1 MKEGDC
7 DQLTEEPPASLSNP
21 QTHTQTQTQTQ
32 TPTTHCGAEDE
43 KNDDKPEEDPEPS
56 TISLTATNVTIPK
69 SAGTKYPAAPDP
81 NHPPSVLPIIA
92 QDVANKSIA
101 YLSTA
106 SPEQL
111 IAVSIGGAVVLYFF
125 LGDLGLLFVGI
136 VVGVVGHAAVTLSQP
151 TDAAELWLE
160 GKKKEVAKEEES
172 AVVIKV
178 RHFGSSQVYW

>member
-7 DQLTEEPPASLSNP
+7 DQLTEEPLAYLSNP
-21 QTHTQTQTQTQ
+21 QTQTQ
-32 TPTTHCGAEDE
+32 TPTTHCRAEDE
-43 KNDDKPEEDPEPS
+43 KNDDKPEDPEPS
-56 TISLTATNVTIPK
+56 ISLTATNVTIPE

-111 IAVSIGGAVVLYFF
+111 IAVSFGGAVVLYFF

-151 TDAAELWLE
+151 KDAAALWLE
-160 GKKKEVAKEEES
+160 EKKKEVAKEEES
-172 AVVIKV
+172 TVVIKV
-178 RHFGSSQVYW
+178 RHFRSSRVYW